1 MKLFI
6 YSIISLISVLLALK
20 LYMFSSVLLLLVIIL
35 IYLNKEYFEVKETII
50 LILVFLTFFI
60 RTSYS
65 QYNHYSK
72 LEDSS
77 DNFQVEIVDKLN
89 INGNFLK
96 TYGYINNEKVIV
108 NYKIENEQEKE
119 YFVKDFKG
127 GTFLVGGSIED
138 IKEKKNFYSFDYKQ
152 YLNRKGIFK
161 VLNVEKINN
170 INYEFSSTYKKVLN
184 FRTNLIRNISNNI
197 KFNEKGYF
205 EALIYG
211 DKTNMFRDD
220 IEDYRNLG
228 ISHLLAISGLH
239 IATLIMLIY
248 KTLKL
253 FSINSKL
260 IDKVIFI
267 TLPIYSIFAG
277 LSASVIRATLMI
289 LIFLL
294 LKRKQVD
301 SIKSL
306 IIVFLITIFYNPYFI
321 YDIGFQFSFF
331 ITFSILMSKSFIE
344 SGNNKILKLFKV
356 SLIAWLASLPI
367 NLFNFY
373 SISFISI
380 FSNIIF
386 VPYFTLIIF
395 PLILVSYLIFIIS
408 SKVFDFICVPILNGA
423 FYVQNIFEKILNYFS
438 FEVFAGKQEDYIA
451 LAIVIL
457 ILAIII
463 YVNKGYYKEIIYL
476 STAILFLI
484 FINNNFLKDELYEKL
499 SINGQNVYYLTTRN
513 NNILINTS
521 NNSNNF
527 YKDFRKKENNYDII
541 NEYNNLLAYD
551 AKNSIEFL
559 IITKTKLRDI
569 GYARNLIGKD
579 KVKKLYVTEQI
590 LNNDKILEIID
601 VSKFKNIDIEIIK
614 NNSIFYLNDIKFT
627 NKDTDF
633 IVSYLDKEININK
646 DKLK

>member
-20 LYMFSSVLLLLVIIL
+20 LYIFSIVLLLLIIIL
-35 IYLNKEYFEVKETII
+35 IYLNKESFEVKETII

-65 QYNHYSK
+65 QHNNYSK
-72 LEDSS
+72 LEDSTG
-77 DNFQVEIVDKLN
+77 NFRVEIVDNLSV
-89 INGNFLK
+89 NGDFLK
-96 TYGYINNEKVIV
+96 SYGYINNEKVIV
-108 NYKIENEQEKE
+108 NYKLENEQEKE
-119 YFVKDFKG
+119 YFLKNFKG
-127 GTFLVGGSIED
+127 GTFLVEGSIEN

-152 YLNRKGIFK
+152 YLERKGIFK
-161 VLNVEKINN
+161 VLKIEKINTVK
-170 INYEFSSTYKKVLN
+170 YDFSSIYKRVLN

-211 DKTNMFRDD
+211 DKTNMFKDD
-220 IEDYRNLG
+220 IEDYRKLG

-239 IATLIMLIY
+239 IATLVMLVY
-248 KTLKL
+248 KILKI
-253 FSINSKL
+253 FSVNKNL
-260 IDKVIFI
+260 IDKIIFI

-294 LKRKQVD
+294 LKRKHID

-306 IIVFLITIFYNPYFI
+306 IIVFLITTFYKPYFI

-344 SGNNKILKLFKV
+344 SSNNKILKIFKV
-356 SLIAWLASLPI
+356 SLIAWLASFPI

-373 SISFISI
+373 NISFISI

-395 PLILVSYLIFIIS
+395 PLILVSYLIFMLS
-408 SKVFDFICVPILNGA
+408 SKVFEFICIPILNGA
-423 FYVQNIFEKILNYFS
+423 FYVQNILERIFDYLNLEVIL
-438 FEVFAGKQEDYIA
+438 GKQNEYVATI
-451 LAIVIL
+451 IVIL
-457 ILAIII
+457 ILAIIF
-463 YVNKGYYKEIIYL
+463 YVNKGNYKKIIYL
-476 STAILFLI
+476 SASIIALIL
-484 FINNNFLKDELYEKL
+484 INNNFLKEELYEKL
-499 SINGQNVYYLTTRN
+499 NINGQNVYYLTTSN

-579 KVKKLYVTEQI
+579 KVKKLYIPEQI

-601 VSKFKNIDIEIIK
+601 VAKFKNIDIEIIK
-614 NNSIFYLNDIKFT
+614 NNAMFYLNDIKFI
-627 NKDTDF
+627 NKGDDF